1 MKQFRIILVVF
12 FSLLLLPLNFESDSN
27 LSAAALLQDDAYG
40 KKTIVLDS
48 DAQNTFALGK
58 YIKVLKDKSKKL
70 TSYDVFSGN
79 FEESFQLGRRD
90 IINLGI
96 INANVWIEFP
106 TIINY
111 SDGKQWYIVIDN
123 ESVATLRSIS
133 FYFLRD
139 DETIHFVEIPNKKHF
154 VNFLLLS
161 FKTLIYL
168 PKANVFCASLS
179 NTMVFFPYASSC
191 NRAAADKFES
201 DSKFKGN
208 NSKLKNTTNMIRNC
222 FIIYDRSVN

>member
-96 INANVWIEFP
+96 INANVWIEF
-106 TIINY
+106 
-111 SDGKQWYIVIDN
+111 
-123 ESVATLRSIS
+123 
-133 FYFLRD
+133 F
-139 DETIHFVEIPNKKHF
+139 IHNIP
-154 VNFLLLS
+154 
-161 FKTLIYL
+161 
-168 PKANVFCASLS
+168 
-179 NTMVFFPYASSC
+179 
-191 NRAAADKFES
+191 
-201 DSKFKGN
+201 
-208 NSKLKNTTNMIRNC
+208 
-222 FIIYDRSVN
+222 